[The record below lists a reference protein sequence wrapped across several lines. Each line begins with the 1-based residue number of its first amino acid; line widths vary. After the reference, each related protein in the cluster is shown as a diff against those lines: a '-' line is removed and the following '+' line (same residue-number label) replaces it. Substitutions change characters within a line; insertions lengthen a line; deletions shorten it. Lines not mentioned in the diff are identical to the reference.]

1 MVTLSA
7 KTNTFHQGVIPM
19 NIVFCVIAFNSD
31 GKCKYC
37 DSKLSNEIATCASSG
52 SLNVKMKAILRS
64 AEQARQR
71 PGL

>member
-19 NIVFCVIAFNSD
+19 NIVFVGLLSIAMVNVNIVTVNCQ
-31 GKCKYC
+31 K
-37 DSKLSNEIATCASSG
+37 KLALCAFSG
-52 SLNVKMKAILRS
+52 SLTVKMTAILRS